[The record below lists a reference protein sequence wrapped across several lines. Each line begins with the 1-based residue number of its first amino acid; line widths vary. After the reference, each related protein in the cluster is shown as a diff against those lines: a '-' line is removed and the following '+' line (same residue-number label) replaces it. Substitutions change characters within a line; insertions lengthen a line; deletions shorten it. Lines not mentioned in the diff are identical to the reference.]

1 MQNAA
6 ERAPGEPAVW
16 ANRGV
21 LAAQQNDLEAAARHF
36 ERARSLA
43 PDHAPLWLLSGLLE
57 RERGNYDRAQS
68 HLERAIKIDSTNTPA
83 LYALAQVSEQEGGDT
98 ALRDARRLVNRLL
111 AQRPDNLLLLVERA
125 RLAAKAR
132 DEEVLIAITEFFLRL
147 VEFIAAPF
155 YALFLV
161 KPAAMLVELHWPE
174 DNAEANREAGDAVPD
189 VTEPKAD
196 RSAAPTPAP

>member
-111 AQRPDNLLLLVERA
+111 AQRPDNLLLLVE
-125 RLAAKAR
+125 
-132 DEEVLIAITEFFLRL
+132 
-147 VEFIAAPF
+147 
-155 YALFLV
+155 
-161 KPAAMLVELHWPE
+161 LHWPK
-174 DNAEANREAGDAVPD
+174 DNTEANREAGDAVPE